1 MITTQELIDKVAF
14 LVNEPGNDS
23 AITLLSEDTRS
34 LSDTIYELLPDAV
47 MSVQNSKHCGV
58 LNPKIHTATDSEITD
73 NGEGCVTVV
82 LPNDFVSLIE
92 LRFKGWARPC
102 TTVEP
107 PASPLALAQSNA
119 NTRGG
124 CCKPVCVEGV
134 NSAGLRV
141 VNCYSLPPGVAPVV
155 ENFVYEALFD
165 PQAGLSCRQWGPLV
179 WAVVYQ
185 CAALLY
191 NVFEK
196 YDAANSFMAI
206 AASWCKNGKTE

>member
-47 MSVQNSKHCGV
+47 MSVQNSKHSGT
-58 LNPKIHTATDSEITD
+58 LNPKIYTVGEGSVTD
-73 NGEGCVTVV
+73 NGDGSVTVV
-82 LPNDFVSLIE
+82 LPNDFVNLIE
-92 LRFKGWARPC
+92 LRFKGWERPC

-107 PASPLALAQSNA
+107 PASPLAHAQSNVH
-119 NTRGG
+119 TRGG

-134 NSAGLRV
+134 NNAGARV
-141 VNCYSLPPGVAPVV
+141 VNCYSLPTGVAPAM
-155 ENFVYEALFD
+155 ESFVYEALFD
-165 PQAGLSCRQWGPLV
+165 PREGLSCPQWGPLV

-196 YDAANSFMAI
+196 YNAANSFMAI